1 MRGYARKNC
10 CGWYPRALF
19 IGNVSQTIFDDLT
32 ASSRG
37 AAAAEPSVINNYL
50 NKGNLEEMISGGGS
64 VVWKMIFLLF
74 ESETKGLAF
83 T

>member
-19 IGNVSQTIFDDLT
+19 IGNVSQTIFDDLI

-37 AAAAEPSVINNYL
+37 AAAEPSVINNYL
-50 NKGNLEEMISGGGS
+50 NKGNLEEMISGGGGN
-64 VVWKMIFLLF
+64 VVWKIFFLLF
-74 ESETKGLAF
+74 ESETKGLSF